1 VKVVVEEEEYKMLPE
16 NPKVR
21 MSEELV
27 CEDE

>member
-1 VKVVVEEEEYKMLPE
+1 VKVVVEEEYKMLPE